1 VASLFYTTPTDDGA
15 IAVTCDRC
23 LQSVGC
29 PDPYAAAAAITRHHC
44 QPDATMPD
52 PEDRG
57 PTLDD
62 EQPALHLLAG
72 RWVASCPT
80 CGFQL
85 AHATSQGR
93 CERRAARTR
102 CPLPRGRLTWPS

>member
-1 VASLFYTTPTDDGA
+1 MFYTTPGDDGA

-29 PDPYAAAAAITRHHC
+29 PDPFAAATAITHHHC
-44 QPDATMPD
+44 QPDTAMAG
-52 PEDRG
+52 PEDRE
-57 PTLDD
+57 PALN

-72 RWVASCPT
+72 EWVASCPT

-85 AHATSQGR
+85 ASAQSQAR
-93 CERRAARTR
+93 CERRAVRTR
-102 CPLPRGRLTWPS
+102 CPVYYDDA